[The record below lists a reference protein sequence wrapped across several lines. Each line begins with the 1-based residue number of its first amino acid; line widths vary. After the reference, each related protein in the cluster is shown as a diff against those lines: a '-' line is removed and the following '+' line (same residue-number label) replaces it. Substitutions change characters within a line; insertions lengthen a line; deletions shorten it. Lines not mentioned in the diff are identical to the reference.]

1 MKMQMTI
8 PMILFSLLKTQKYM
22 FLFKRQKFL
31 VKDLKDQFIGLK
43 DQFIGMNIKQKV
55 RIEIQQTYI
64 DIFWDQILLELIDYL
79 FQFIQTKAM
88 ILKYLKL
95 EDITYHKELLII
107 ITLSSMEKT
116 FKTKQLIQI

>member
-1 MKMQMTI
+1 MTMKMQMTI

-31 VKDLKDQFIGLK
+31 AKDLKDQFIRLK

-64 DIFWDQILLELIDYL
+64 DTFWDQILLELIDYL
-79 FQFIQTKAM
+79 F
-88 ILKYLKL
+88 
-95 EDITYHKELLII
+95 
-107 ITLSSMEKT
+107 
-116 FKTKQLIQI
+116 

>member
-1 MKMQMTI
+1 MKMQLTI

-31 VKDLKDQFIGLK
+31 AKDLKDQFIGLK

-64 DIFWDQILLELIDYL
+64 DTFWDQILLELIDYL
-79 FQFIQTKAM
+79 FQFIQTKSM